1 MFFYDKK
8 CIVRRYSSTLGEYN
22 RPVNKLSDVGTFECA
37 IMQSQ
42 NTTAQLQPQKSN
54 ATGFSLYVDPECDIR
69 LGDIVCIYD
78 LDEYEQII
86 LSSEYKAVAD
96 KPYRK
101 RTHLEI
107 PLNAEEEL

>member
-1 MFFYDKK
+1 MFFYNKK

-54 ATGFSLYVDPECDIR
+54 PTGFSLYVDPECDSMIWTNTNRLFYPQNIR
-69 LGDIVCIYD
+69 
-78 LDEYEQII
+78 
-86 LSSEYKAVAD
+86 
-96 KPYRK
+96 R
-101 RTHLEI
+101 
-107 PLNAEEEL
+107 